1 MDSNTPIFKSRDA
14 VYDTGRTLRFKDSN
28 VNNLVTSDQ
37 TNIMRKTENGRR
49 SLILNE
55 IDATRCE
62 FVGSRQVGFCVDR
75 YTSHVFFSHA
85 PVSQVRISLHPH
97 AIHDVTCL
105 SVRLLSL
112 RVCLFPVSL
121 PLPPCLFHCLLVL
134 YPAHNLQ
141 CRHRR
146 GLKPLH
152 SRTMR
157 SIAQWRYTIISQG
170 YEPKLLDNFDYSE
183 TSAMIFQD
191 ESGDIDTGPSY
202 SCDAELDD
210 EIIGKA
216 RYSPLFFQER
226 EEPAN
231 LRQAYHTHEES
242 LLSAQSTFAHR
253 KYGET
258 RIRILFVPK
267 TQIKSRNGERKNQDS
282 L

>member
-1 MDSNTPIFKSRDA
+1 MDSNTSIFKSRDA
-14 VYDTGRTLRFKDSN
+14 VNDTVRTLGFKDSN

-37 TNIMRKTENGRR
+37 TNIIRKTENGRR

-85 PVSQVRISLHPH
+85 PCTCDHTHILAQCVSGAQSLHLH

-152 SRTMR
+152 TRTMR
-157 SIAQWRYTIISQG
+157 SAAPWRFSILSQV
-170 YEPKLLDNFDYSE
+170 
-183 TSAMIFQD
+183 M
-191 ESGDIDTGPSY
+191 
-202 SCDAELDD
+202 
-210 EIIGKA
+210 
-216 RYSPLFFQER
+216 
-226 EEPAN
+226 
-231 LRQAYHTHEES
+231 
-242 LLSAQSTFAHR
+242 
-253 KYGET
+253 
-258 RIRILFVPK
+258 
-267 TQIKSRNGERKNQDS
+267 
-282 L
+282 